1 MKTDD
6 LITVMAASAA
16 PVAPGAARRRLAT
29 VCLVGAIAAAALFYL
44 VLGPWGNLAGF
55 MRTGPFWMKAGY
67 TVWLAAA
74 GYLLTE
80 RAARPGAAAG
90 CARSIAG
97 AAVLAMLALALI
109 NLGRIPPSEWRR
121 AWMGGSALVCP
132 FRIMIAAA
140 PAFVTAALVLRGLAP
155 TRLRVAG
162 AAAGLLAGAVGAT
175 VYGLWCRETA
185 AVFVACWYTLGI
197 AACAA
202 IGALLGPRVLRW

>member
-1 MKTDD
+1 MKTDE
-6 LITVMAASAA
+6 LIAVMAADTA
-16 PVAPGAARRRLAT
+16 PVAPGAARRRLAA
-29 VCLVGAIAAAALFYL
+29 VCLIGALAAAALVYL
-44 VLGPWGNLAGF
+44 VLGPWGNLTGF

-90 CARSIAG
+90 GARYLAG
-97 AAVLAMLALALI
+97 AAPAAMLALALI
-109 NLGRIPPSEWRR
+109 NLARLPPGAWHR

-132 FRIMIAAA
+132 VRILIAAA
-140 PAFVTAALVLRGLAP
+140 PAFVAAALVLRGLAP
-155 TRLRVAG
+155 TRLRFAG

-197 AACAA
+197 AGCAG